1 MSSIDSSLLVKKKKK
16 NEVATTG
23 DAKADQKA
31 RMEAAKQRRAEEAQ
45 EAAMGTIGMY
55 HEAQD
60 VMLTKASTNRHIR
73 SIDVRKGE
81 TYYIMLDNVTPK
93 GSGHSIKVSIFVDAF
108 EVPVSFYDPKIR
120 KPVEVNLQIL
130 EKNTNN
136 RVIVNNERF
145 RGGRIKFVPGFNYTL
160 YAKKDGYFAILYD
173 FNADRFKEDTL
184 LRLRMNRAERGT
196 VYPITKIYFED
207 EYKLMSESDSTL
219 MNYVMMFKNHPDV
232 AFTVKGWVKTYGVDP
247 EHDQL
252 VSLERAKSVKEFFV
266 KNGIPEDQI
275 KTSGMTLTDIKRAAT
290 AAFDTKK
297 TDVDFVSIQLI
308 ITAVGAKENP

>member
-1 MSSIDSSLLVKKKKK
+1 
-16 NEVATTG
+16 
-23 DAKADQKA
+23 
-31 RMEAAKQRRAEEAQ
+31 
-45 EAAMGTIGMY
+45 
-55 HEAQD
+55 
-60 VMLTKASTNRHIR
+60 MLTKKSTKRHIR
-73 SIDVRKGE
+73 YIDVRKGE
-81 TYYIMLDNVTPK
+81 VYYIMLDNVSPK

-108 EVPVSFYDPKIR
+108 EVPITFYDPKIR
-120 KPVEVNLQIL
+120 KSVEVNLQIL

-160 YAKKDGYFAILYD
+160 YAKRDGYFAILYD

-207 EYKLMSESDSTL
+207 EYKLLSASDSTL
-219 MNYVMMFKNHPDV
+219 MPYVMMFKNHPDV
-232 AFTVKGWVKTYGVDP
+232 TFTVKGWVKTYGVDP

-266 KNGIPEDQI
+266 KNGIPEDHI
-275 KTSGMTLTDIKRAAT
+275 KTSGMTTTDIKRAAT

-297 TDVDFVSIQLI
+297 VDEEFVSIQLI